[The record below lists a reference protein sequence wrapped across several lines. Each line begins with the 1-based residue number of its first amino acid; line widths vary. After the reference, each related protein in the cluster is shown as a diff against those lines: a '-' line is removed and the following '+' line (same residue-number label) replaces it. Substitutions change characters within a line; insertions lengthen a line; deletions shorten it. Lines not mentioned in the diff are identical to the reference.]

1 VLGAAALGSALTAPL
16 FRTPYVAAARPA
28 LYALGLIGV
37 AGGATVAG
45 IFRHGW
51 LGAGLGAMVLL
62 AAIGLGA
69 GSYIRLEAE
78 PLRSYATLARTVEER
93 APDATL
99 ICYPR
104 YVQALP
110 FYTRRRVILVGA
122 PTELAF
128 GQTHAADGER
138 YFFRS
143 EDDVLRLWN
152 KPGPVVLVIDEREL
166 NRLRD
171 RLGEFTVIGSE
182 WHKRAILKASE
193 PRYAS

>member
-1 VLGAAALGSALTAPL
+1 
-16 FRTPYVAAARPA
+16 
-28 LYALGLIGV
+28 
-37 AGGATVAG
+37 
-45 IFRHGW
+45 
-51 LGAGLGAMVLL
+51 MVQ
-62 AAIGLGA
+62 A
-69 GSYIRLEAE
+69 
-78 PLRSYATLARTVEER
+78 R

-128 GQTHAADGER
+128 GQTHADDGSR

-152 KPGPVVLVIDEREL
+152 MPGPVVLVIDEREL
-166 NRLRD
+166 NKLRE

-182 WHKRAILKASE
+182 WRKRAILKASE
-193 PRYAS
+193 PSYAS